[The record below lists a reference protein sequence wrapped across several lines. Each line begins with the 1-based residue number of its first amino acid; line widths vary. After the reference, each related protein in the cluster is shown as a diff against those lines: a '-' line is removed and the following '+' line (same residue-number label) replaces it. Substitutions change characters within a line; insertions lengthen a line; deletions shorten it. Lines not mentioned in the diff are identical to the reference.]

1 MKKKMTIERQKKRH
15 QDAGCEFV
23 YLYVQTKK
31 NTYFLKETL

>member
-1 MKKKMTIERQKKRH
+1 MKKMTIEKKKKKRH

-31 NTYFLKETL
+31 PYFFKKTL